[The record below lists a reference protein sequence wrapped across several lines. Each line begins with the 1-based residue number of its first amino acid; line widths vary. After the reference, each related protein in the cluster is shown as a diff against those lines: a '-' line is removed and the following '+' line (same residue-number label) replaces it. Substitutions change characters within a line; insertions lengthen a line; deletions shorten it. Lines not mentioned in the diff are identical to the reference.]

1 VTGTKR
7 ESLLVAA
14 AFVAAA
20 IALTLPLAL
29 DLKRT
34 LPSDHGDTLLITWI
48 IGWDA
53 DRLRHGLRG
62 LWDAPIFFPY
72 RGTLAFSE
80 TMLGVAVFAAPV
92 YWITADPV
100 LTYNVAFLIAFAI
113 AGAGMYLLAREL
125 TGSRAAAFAAGM
137 YYAFGPF
144 RMSQYAHV
152 QMVATGWIPIA
163 LFGLHRY
170 CSTRRPRWLG
180 VFAAAWVLQTL
191 SNMYIGYFIAV
202 PIAVV
207 IADAVWR
214 AREGRTWILLQLAAA
229 GVLAAAALAPVGA
242 AYYRARADYHQVR
255 DINEV
260 AANGA
265 DLRSYVVGKN
275 TVGVW
280 RWLPTAVGVDPEKEL
295 LPGLF
300 AVSLAGLGFCTAAAD
315 PRRRRWALVYGTIA
329 AAAVVLS
336 LGPHVRIWG
345 TVVTTHGPYGWLL
358 AIVPGMDGMR
368 VPARFAII
376 VVAGLSVLVAFGVD
390 WLRRRAAPSF
400 RPLLA
405 AACVAM
411 VVADGWA
418 VPITTVNYSARGR
431 PEDRGVA
438 FWLKDRAAGAA
449 LHLPIH
455 PSGEQLLDYQF
466 MTLVHGHP
474 IVNGFS
480 GYVTPLVDVLGSPL
494 SPLADFERFPAAVRM
509 LRSLGIRY
517 VFVHPD
523 DYDAASIAAGMP
535 DRTIRGLRD
544 SGQIA
549 KEAGL
554 PRVTAFELAPWDPP
568 RADAPLAVIP
578 PGELTASASESADRI
593 PNLFDGDRDTRWIAG
608 IGGQDGSSWLR
619 VALTH
624 AADVGRVELQI
635 AERSMGDYPR
645 LLRIEGEDAAG
656 RSHLLYE
663 ASPYPEFAA
672 ALIRDGRYPT
682 LTIPIPHNSDTVALW
697 IRQTVPSTAS
707 WSVHELRLWRYDASG
722 GSR

>member
-1 VTGTKR
+1 MTGNKR
-7 ESLLVAA
+7 ESLLVAG
-14 AFVAAA
+14 AFIVAA

-29 DLKRT
+29 NLKRA

-62 LWDAPIFFPY
+62 LWEPPIFFPY

-125 TGSRAAAFAAGM
+125 TGSRAAAVAAGM

-170 CSTRRPRWLG
+170 FSTRRPRWLAL
-180 VFAAAWVLQTL
+180 FAGAWVLQTL

-214 AREGRTWILLQLAAA
+214 AREGRTRILLQLGAA
-229 GVLAAAALAPVGA
+229 GVLIAAALAPVAA
-242 AYYRARADYHQVR
+242 AYLRVRADYHQVR
-255 DINEV
+255 GIDEV
-260 AANGA
+260 AVNGA
-265 DLRSYVVGKN
+265 DLRSYLVGKDSI
-275 TVGVW
+275 GVW

-295 LPGLF
+295 FPGLF
-300 AVSLAGLGFCTAAAD
+300 AASLAALGCYAAAAD
-315 PRRRRWALVYGTIA
+315 PRRRRWALVYGAIAIA
-329 AAAVVLS
+329 ALVLS

-345 TVVTTHGPYGWLL
+345 KVVTTHGPYAWLL

-376 VVAGLSVLVAFGVD
+376 VIAALSVLVAFGVD
-390 WLRRRAAPSF
+390 WLLRRAAPRF
-400 RPLLA
+400 RPGIA
-405 AACVAM
+405 ATCVAM

-418 VPITTVNYSARGR
+418 VPITSVSYSARGR
-431 PEDRGVA
+431 PEDRAVA

-449 LHLPIH
+449 LHLPIQ

-480 GYVTPLVDVLGSPL
+480 GYVTPFMNLLGSRSSPL
-494 SPLADFERFPAAVRM
+494 SDFDRFPAAVRM

-523 DYDAASIAAGMP
+523 DYDGASIAAGMP
-535 DRTIRGLRD
+535 DRTIHALRD

-568 RADAPLAVIP
+568 PSGGASLTVIP
-578 PGELTASASESADRI
+578 PGELTALASEAADRI

-619 VALTH
+619 VALAH
-624 AADVGRVELQI
+624 PADVGRVELQI
-635 AERSMGDYPR
+635 AERSIMDYPR
-645 LLRIEGEDAAG
+645 ALRIEGEDAG
-656 RSHLLYE
+656 GTRRILYE
-663 ASPYPEFAA
+663 DSPYPELAA
-672 ALIRDGRYPT
+672 ALLDNPRYPV
-682 LTIPIPHNSDTVALW
+682 LRVRLPRNQTVRLW
-697 IRQTVPSTAS
+697 IRQTAVTRRA
-707 WSVHELRLWRYDASG
+707 WSIHELRLFR
-722 GSR
+722 R